1 MPLPTDPLRPDPAGD
16 EPIGSPAG
24 SPRAGA
30 RPAPETFA
38 LALLIAASLQ
48 IMENLVPRLPLFPWM
63 RLGLSYVVILPLL
76 VSFGAEAA
84 CALFLARNAIALLYG
99 GQPLTSFLIGT
110 GAGCATLLILGPAVA
125 WAYRHK
131 LIGILGASVAL
142 ASAFNVAQLALV
154 NFALIRHAGFY
165 FQTGPI
171 LAWSLLSGAGVALLI
186 RFSETELNDLLGRSP
201 AAGGLRPAPLAPAP
215 LLPFLGAL
223 ALMAAIFAVPWPAA
237 QALFL
242 AALLPMVPGR
252 FAVLA
257 QAWPFFFY
265 LVWLHLF
272 HTPGAYLWGPITR
285 EGAAA
290 FGLYALR
297 LANLMLL
304 GRWAAPR
311 FPWQWAAR
319 SRSPYLRGFLL
330 CLPLLAG
337 VFGPSLQFG
346 RDLIRGLAAGKRHGV
361 LAPAFAAWRR
371 KLEAAAASA
380 EAD

>member
-1 MPLPTDPLRPDPAGD
+1 MPLPTDPSLSDP
-16 EPIGSPAG
+16 PGSSGTGPG
-24 SPRAGA
+24 

-63 RLGLSYVVILPLL
+63 RLGLSYVVILPFL

-110 GAGCATLLILGPAVA
+110 GAGCATLLTLGPAVA

-131 LIGILGASVAL
+131 LLGILGASVAL

-154 NFALIRHAGFY
+154 NAALIRHAGFY

-171 LAWSLLSGAGVALLI
+171 LAWSLFSGAGVALLI
-186 RFSETELNDLLGRSP
+186 RFSEAELDDLLGHSP
-201 AAGGLRPAPLAPAP
+201 SAGGLRPAPLSPAP
-215 LLPFLGAL
+215 IPPFLGAL
-223 ALMAAIFAVPWPAA
+223 AALAAVFMVPWPAL

-252 FAVLA
+252 FAVLT

-272 HTPGAYLWGPITR
+272 HTPGAYWWGPITR

-346 RDLIRGLAAGKRHGV
+346 RDLIRGLASGKRHGV
-361 LAPAFAAWRR
+361 LAPAFMAWRR
-371 KLEAAAASA
+371 KLEAAAAAA
-380 EAD
+380 EEGRSPG

>member
-1 MPLPTDPLRPDPAGD
+1 VIVSHAA
-16 EPIGSPAG
+16 EP
-24 SPRAGA
+24 
-30 RPAPETFA
+30 F
-38 LALLIAASLQ
+38 
-48 IMENLVPRLPLFPWM
+48 VH
-63 RLGLSYVVILPLL
+63 
-76 VSFGAEAA
+76 
-84 CALFLARNAIALLYG
+84 
-99 GQPLTSFLIGT
+99 
-110 GAGCATLLILGPAVA
+110 
-125 WAYRHK
+125 RHK

-171 LAWSLLSGAGVALLI
+171 LAWSLFSGAGVALLI

-201 AAGGLRPAPLAPAP
+201 SAGGLRAAPLTPSP

-223 ALMAAIFAVPWPAA
+223 AAMAAVFMVPWPAA

-242 AALLPMVPGR
+242 VALLPLVPGR
-252 FAVLA
+252 FAVLL

-265 LVWLHLF
+265 LLWLHLF

-290 FGLYALR
+290 FALYASR

-371 KLEAAAASA
+371 KLEAAAAAA
-380 EAD
+380 ENA

>member
-1 MPLPTDPLRPDPAGD
+1 MPSPTDPAAAPGPEKAG
-16 EPIGSPAG
+16 
-24 SPRAGA
+24 

-38 LALLIAASLQ
+38 LALLIAVSLQ
-48 IMENLVPRLPLFPWM
+48 IMENLVPRFPLFPWM
-63 RLGLSYVVILPLL
+63 RVGLSYVVIVPFLI
-76 VSFGAEAA
+76 SFGAEAA
-84 CALFLARNAIALLYG
+84 FALFLARNAIALLYG

-110 GAGCATLLILGPAVA
+110 GAGCVTLLLVGPAVA
-125 WAYRHK
+125 WACRQR
-131 LIGILGASVAL
+131 LLGILGASVIL
-142 ASAFNVAQLALV
+142 ASVFNVAQLALV
-154 NFALIRHAGFY
+154 NTVLIRHAGFY

-186 RFSETELNDLLGRSP
+186 RFSETELQDLLGHAP
-201 AAGGLRPAPLAPAP
+201 FGEGLRAAPLTSGSVF
-215 LLPFLGAL
+215 PFLGAL
-223 ALMAAIFAVPWPAA
+223 AAMAAIFALPWPAA

-242 AALLPMVPGR
+242 AALLLLVPGR

-265 LVWLHLF
+265 LAWLHLF
-272 HTPGAYLWGPITR
+272 HTPGAFLWGPITH
-285 EGAAA
+285 EGASA
-290 FGLYALR
+290 FALYGLR

-311 FPWQWAAR
+311 FPWKWAAR

-337 VFGPSLQFG
+337 AFGPSLQFG

-361 LAPAFAAWRR
+361 LAPAFTAWRR

-380 EAD
+380 EKA

>member
-1 MPLPTDPLRPDPAGD
+1 LV
-16 EPIGSPAG
+16 
-24 SPRAGA
+24 
-30 RPAPETFA
+30 
-38 LALLIAASLQ
+38 AASLQ
-48 IMENLVPRLPLFPWM
+48 IMENLVPRFPLFPWM
-63 RLGLSYVVILPLL
+63 RLGLSYVVILPFL

-84 CALFLARNAIALLYG
+84 CALFLARNAINLLYG

-110 GAGCATLLILGPAVA
+110 GAGCATLLILGPLVA
-125 WAYRHK
+125 WASRK
-131 LIGILGASVAL
+131 RLLGMLGASVVL

-154 NFALIRHAGFY
+154 NAALIRHAGFY

-171 LAWSLLSGAGVALLI
+171 LAWSLLSGAGVAFLI
-186 RFSETELNDLLGRSP
+186 RFSGTELDELLDRAPEGKGLRAAPLKP
-201 AAGGLRPAPLAPAP
+201 AAV
-215 LLPFLGAL
+215 LPFLAAL
-223 ALMAAIFAVPWPAA
+223 AALAAVFAAPWPAA
-237 QALFL
+237 QAVCL
-242 AALLPMVPGR
+242 AVLLPLVPGR
-252 FAVLA
+252 FAVLV

-272 HTPGAYLWGPITR
+272 HTPGAFLWGPITR
-285 EGAAA
+285 EGASA
-290 FGLYALR
+290 FALYALR

-337 VFGPSLQFG
+337 VFKPSLEFG
-346 RDLIRGLAAGKRHGV
+346 RDLLKGLAAGKRHGV

-371 KLEAAAASA
+371 KLESAAASA
-380 EAD
+380 ETG

>member
-1 MPLPTDPLRPDPAGD
+1 MPSPTEPSQPAPSGAA
-16 EPIGSPAG
+16 AG
-24 SPRAGA
+24 

-63 RLGLSYVVILPLL
+63 RMGLSYVVILPFLL
-76 VSFGAEAA
+76 TFGAEAA

-110 GAGCATLLILGPAVA
+110 GAGCATLLTLGPAVA
-125 WAYRHK
+125 WGHRHN

-142 ASAFNVAQLALV
+142 ASAFNVTQLALV

-171 LAWSLLSGAGVALLI
+171 LAWSLLSGAGVAFLI
-186 RFSETELNDLLGRSP
+186 RFSETELNDLLGHSP
-201 AAGGLRPAPLAPAP
+201 SADGLRAAPLAPAP
-215 LLPFLGAL
+215 LPPFLGAL
-223 ALMAAIFAVPWPAA
+223 AAMAAIFMVPWPAA

-242 AALLPMVPGR
+242 VVLLPMVPGR
-252 FAVLA
+252 FAVLV

-265 LVWLHLF
+265 LLWLHLF
-272 HTPGAYLWGPITR
+272 HTPGAYVWGPITR
-285 EGAAA
+285 EGAVA
-290 FGLYALR
+290 FALYALR

-361 LAPAFAAWRR
+361 LAPAFTAWRR
-371 KLEAAAASA
+371 KLEAAAAASENA
-380 EAD
+380 